1 MRRRV
6 STPAIQANVPA
17 AGAGVVVGG
26 SAAARCT
33 GSRVLGSCWVLMS
46 LLFAGGVMNLAVIA
60 ALMLMLIVLIE
71 KIAPFGMRST
81 LVSGGLLIG
90 LGLWVITC

>member
-17 AGAGVVVGG
+17 VGAPGWWLEVPQRR
-26 SAAARCT
+26 ART
-33 GSRVLGSCWVLMS
+33 GSRVLGCCWVLMS
-46 LLFAGGVMNLAVIA
+46 LLFGGGVMNLAVIA
-60 ALMLMLIVLIE
+60 ALMVIVFIE